1 MKDSLQLGFYGKA
14 AGIVSVVLSL
24 VILIFVLIT
33 PGELFARLIFT
44 VTISPIFLMFWFID
58 FVSIK
63 NRRIYVK
70 NVFKRTLQ
78 YKAEEFIKVEAILP
92 IVSILRIRLKKEKSH
107 LFFGVK
113 DEELIETLR
122 LLK

>member
-1 MKDSLQLGFYGKA
+1 
-14 AGIVSVVLSL
+14 
-24 VILIFVLIT
+24 
-33 PGELFARLIFT
+33 
-44 VTISPIFLMFWFID
+44 MFWFID